1 MSYTD
6 SYMNQVVEREE
17 WSLEELSHEL
27 HISMQTIVRLAGR
40 HLIDAE
46 LGWSLT
52 DDNEE
57 VRVIRIRKGKFDELK
72 AFAEE
77 YRQGQVTRTEARRI
91 LKLIDRRQVKKM
103 VRAGD
108 IETIQVG
115 DETKVLVGSIE
126 DYLIHAEDERL

>member
-1 MSYTD
+1 MAYSSGLINSD
-6 SYMNQVVEREE
+6 VERVE
-17 WSLEELSHEL
+17 WSLEELSQRL
-27 HISMQTIVRLAGR
+27 QISMQTLVRWVGR
-40 HLIDAE
+40 HLIDGE
-46 LGWSLT
+46 LGWTLS

-57 VRVIRIRKGKFDELK
+57 LRVIRIRTGKIDELK
-72 AFAEE
+72 AFAED
-77 YRQGQVTRTEARRI
+77 YRSGQVTRTEARRI

-126 DYLIHAEDERL
+126 DYLMQLEQERL